1 MNEYD
6 KMFQWVKEGGG
17 NRTISIE
24 IGKIGDDLFL
34 RKWAYDFNL
43 KVGQH
48 FDSIDE
54 VDLEKVK
61 ETKEQLEYMRL
72 KQKFEKGDN

>member
-1 MNEYD
+1 MHEYD
-6 KMFQWVKEGGG
+6 KMLKWVKEGSG

-24 IGKIGDDLFL
+24 IGRSGDDTYL
-34 RKWAYDFNL
+34 RKWAYDFDL

-61 ETKEQLEYMRL
+61 ETEEQLEYMRL

>member
-1 MNEYD
+1 MHEYD
-6 KMFQWVKEGGG
+6 KMLQWVRDGCG

-24 IGKIGDDLFL
+24 IGRIGDDSFL

-54 VDLEKVK
+54 VDLEKIK
-61 ETKEQLEYMRL
+61 EVEEQIEYIRL
-72 KQKFEKGDN
+72 KQKYEKGE

>member
-1 MNEYD
+1 MHEYD
-6 KMFQWVKEGGG
+6 KMLQWVKEGGG

-24 IGKIGDDLFL
+24 IGRSGDDTYLI
-34 RKWAYDFNL
+34 KWAYDFNL

-54 VDLEKVK
+54 VDLEKIK
-61 ETKEQLEYMRL
+61 EEKEQKEYIRL
-72 KQKFEKGDN
+72 KQKFEKGE

>member
-1 MNEYD
+1 MHEYD
-6 KMFQWVKEGGG
+6 KMLQWVRDGCG

-24 IGKIGDDLFL
+24 IGRMGDDSFL

-48 FDSIDE
+48 FDNIDE

-61 ETKEQLEYMRL
+61 EIEDRREYIRL
-72 KQKFEKGDN
+72 KHKFEKGE

>member
-1 MNEYD
+1 MHEYD
-6 KMFQWVKEGGG
+6 KMLEWVKEGNG

-24 IGKIGDDLFL
+24 IGRSGDDTYLI
-34 RKWAYDFNL
+34 KWAYDFNL

-54 VDLEKVK
+54 VDLEKIK
-61 ETKEQLEYMRL
+61 EEKEQKEYIRL
-72 KQKFEKGDN
+72 KQKFEKGE